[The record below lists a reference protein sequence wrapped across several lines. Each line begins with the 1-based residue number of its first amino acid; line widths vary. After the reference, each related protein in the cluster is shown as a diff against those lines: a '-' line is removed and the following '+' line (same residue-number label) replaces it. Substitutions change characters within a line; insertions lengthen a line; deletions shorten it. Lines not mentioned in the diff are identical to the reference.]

1 MPGCFLAPYE
11 AWRERHTWVLRKLP
25 PVGIHKCKPQKLIL
39 EDLFRKGISG
49 KDTGKLSALRGR
61 LEKQT
66 WLPPWER
73 LRLVW
78 CGPCCPPPGYQ
89 TFQLA
94 HQTLL
99 KLHTCCYGLL
109 LVLLPGLP
117 QRQNIVAFHG
127 HHHHIRPL
135 HCPHV
140 FESLASHS
148 KSNVYASDY
157 PSLGSMHKP

>member
-1 MPGCFLAPYE
+1 MQATEIDSRGFIQKRNQWKRYWE
-11 AWRERHTWVLRKLP
+11 AFSIAGKAREADMATT
-25 PVGIHKCKPQKLIL
+25 VGEAQA
-39 EDLFRKGISG
+39 S
-49 KDTGKLSALRGR
+49 
-61 LEKQT
+61 
-66 WLPPWER
+66 
-73 LRLVW
+73 LVRTLL
-78 CGPCCPPPGYQ
+78 PPPGYQ